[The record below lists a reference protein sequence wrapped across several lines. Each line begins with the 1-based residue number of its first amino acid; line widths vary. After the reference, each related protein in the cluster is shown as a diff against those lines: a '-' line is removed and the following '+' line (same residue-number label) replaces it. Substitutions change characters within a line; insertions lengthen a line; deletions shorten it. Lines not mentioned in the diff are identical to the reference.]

1 MPHDCVDLSKI
12 ENIDVLIGNLNDRKI
27 NMCSISDHDNFDFN
41 LYKRLKQEEG
51 KGSIKKVFPAV
62 EFSVNYDKKV
72 LHIITIFDDADEEK
86 IKKIQNEI
94 FDINNNKPLVR

>member
-1 MPHDCVDLSKI
+1 M
-12 ENIDVLIGNLNDRKI
+12 
-27 NMCSISDHDNFDFN
+27 
-41 LYKRLKQEEG
+41 
-51 KGSIKKVFPAV
+51 FPAV